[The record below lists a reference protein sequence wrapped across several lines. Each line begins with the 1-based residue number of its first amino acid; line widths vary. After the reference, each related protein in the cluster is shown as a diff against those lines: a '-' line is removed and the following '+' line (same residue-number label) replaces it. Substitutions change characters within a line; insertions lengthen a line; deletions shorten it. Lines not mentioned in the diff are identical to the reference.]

1 MIDLDI
7 SMKRKDFLLTT
18 NIKTDL
24 KTIGLSGNSGVG
36 KTTLLNIIAGII
48 EPDQGKIVVN
58 NKIIFDSTNK
68 INVPIYKR
76 KIAYVFQNA
85 ALLPHLNIL
94 KNLEYGYKLINED
107 QRKFSLKEIVEHF
120 KINDLLEKYPHQI
133 SGGERQKVAI
143 ARVILTSPELI
154 LFDEPVNSLDD
165 QIKEQIINYIKES
178 TKLFNI
184 PIIYVSHDKNEIRDL
199 CDIFIVLTKMQQ
211 NNQSISTAC
220 LKDEI

>member
-1 MIDLDI
+1 MIEVNI
-7 SMKRKDFLLTT
+7 SMKRKDFLLTA
-18 NIKTDL
+18 NIKTEL

-36 KTTLLNIIAGII
+36 KTTLLNIISGVTK
-48 EPDQGKIVVN
+48 PDQGKIIIN
-58 NKIIFDSTNK
+58 NKVIFDSTNK
-68 INVPIYKR
+68 INIPIYKR
-76 KIAYVFQNA
+76 KIAYVFQNS

-94 KNLEYGYKLINED
+94 KNLEYGYKLIDKKE
-107 QRKFSLKEIVEHF
+107 QKFSLNEIVNHF
-120 KINDLLEKYPHQI
+120 KINDLVEKCPHQI
-133 SGGERQKVAI
+133 SGGERQRVAI
-143 ARVILTSPELI
+143 ARAILTSPELI

-199 CDIFIVLTKMQQ
+199 CDIFIVLTKTQQ